1 MFTSEEGMVTT
12 CKHKFKE
19 GYNVIKISFHSRLLA
34 IDQAS
39 IFQAL
44 GCIMG
49 ETMVEQGN
57 SV

>member
-12 CKHKFKE
+12 CKHEFKE
-19 GYNVIKISFHSRLLA
+19 GYSVIKISFHSRLLA

-49 ETMVEQGN
+49 ETMVEQ
-57 SV
+57 